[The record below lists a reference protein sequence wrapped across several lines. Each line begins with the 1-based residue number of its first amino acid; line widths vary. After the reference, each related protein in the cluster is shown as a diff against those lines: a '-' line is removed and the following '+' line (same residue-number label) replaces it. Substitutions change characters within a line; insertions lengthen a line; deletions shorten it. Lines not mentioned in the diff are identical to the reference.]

1 MTNEMKNG
9 HGESEPERKE
19 SRSKVDEDCKHEI
32 ESAIVRIVKTRNSM
46 QVYNLLNILRLQ
58 SSSTIL
64 AMKQNLPFY
73 RIHFWNSLLNK
84 KLFFLPHVS
93 PRLFF
98 LAAAYI
104 FISKYTQ
111 KQNSFVVLFC

>member
-1 MTNEMKNG
+1 
-9 HGESEPERKE
+9 
-19 SRSKVDEDCKHEI
+19 
-32 ESAIVRIVKTRNSM
+32 
-46 QVYNLLNILRLQ
+46 
-58 SSSTIL
+58 
-64 AMKQNLPFY
+64 MKQNLPFY

>member
-58 SSSTIL
+58 SSSTIFMTIFS
-64 AMKQNLPFY
+64 AQSFGKVSSEQM
-73 RIHFWNSLLNK
+73 K
-84 KLFFLPHVS
+84 KL
-93 PRLFF
+93 
-98 LAAAYI
+98 I
-104 FISKYTQ
+104 FAKTRIE
-111 KQNSFVVLFC
+111 N